1 MYKPDFKTLKNTL
14 LCIEKRNTPL
24 IEMHINNEFKQKFFS
39 KNDITLQDNIR
50 LSLELGHDFII
61 VSKGILKPAQS
72 IGKTTEKGG
81 KLWASE
87 SDSII
92 NSLEDIRQYDWM
104 DPDRE
109 DFSEFAKLENL
120 MPEGMQILA
129 TGGKIFTASWML
141 LGFNN
146 FCMYLYENENLVKK
160 LFEKVGSLQYR
171 VFEKML
177 EFKGTGAV
185 AAVDDIAYTEGL
197 MVSAKF
203 LRDNLFP
210 WYEKM
215 GKVCNKRN
223 IPFIYHSDGD
233 LSEIIDDLISC
244 GFNAIHPI
252 EPKAMEIGKL
262 KEKYGRKLCF
272 LGNIEMD
279 TLIRGTVDEVT
290 ALVKK
295 NLKLFARDGFYGCG
309 SSNTITEAM
318 PVENVIAMCKAV
330 RNM

>member
-1 MYKPDFKTLKNTL
+1 LYKPDFKNLKDTL
-14 LCIEKRNTPL
+14 LCREKKNTPL
-24 IEMHINNEFKQKFFS
+24 IELHINDEFKQKFFS
-39 KNDITLQDNIR
+39 KNNIIFEDDIR
-50 LSLELGHDFII
+50 LSLELGYDFVI
-61 VSKGILKPAQS
+61 VSKGILRPAQS

-92 NSLEDIRQYDWM
+92 NSLEDIKNYEWM

-109 DFSEFAKLENL
+109 DFIEFVKLEKL

-129 TGGKIFTASWML
+129 TCGKIFTASWML

-146 FCMYLYENENLVKK
+146 FCLYLYENETLVKK
-160 LFEKVGSLQYR
+160 LFEKVGSIQYR

-177 EFKGTGAV
+177 GFKGTGAI

-197 MVSAKF
+197 MISAKF

-215 GKVCNKRN
+215 GKTCRKRN

-233 LSEIIDDLISC
+233 ISEIIDDLINC

-252 EPKAMEIGKL
+252 EPKAMKIKNL
-262 KEKYGRKLCF
+262 KEKYSKKLCF

-279 TLIRGTVDEVT
+279 TLIRGTVTEVKG
-290 ALVKK
+290 LVEK
-295 NLKLFARDGFYGCG
+295 NLELFASDGFYGCG
-309 SSNTITEAM
+309 SSNSLTEAM
-318 PVENVIAMCKAV
+318 PVENVMAMCQTV
-330 RNM
+330 RNI